1 MVFEEHL
8 KIGIEQR
15 IELIMPCS
23 VLALKKKI
31 RIEDLLY
38 SYSGSNQTSQSVTS
52 SLMNLVM
59 QFRKVSIVIRR
70 MCA

>member
-1 MVFEEHL
+1 MT
-8 KIGIEQR
+8 
-15 IELIMPCS
+15 LIMQFS
-23 VLALKKKI
+23 VSALKKKI

-59 QFRKVSIVIRR
+59 QFRKVSFVVGLICTLILNHS
-70 MCA
+70 